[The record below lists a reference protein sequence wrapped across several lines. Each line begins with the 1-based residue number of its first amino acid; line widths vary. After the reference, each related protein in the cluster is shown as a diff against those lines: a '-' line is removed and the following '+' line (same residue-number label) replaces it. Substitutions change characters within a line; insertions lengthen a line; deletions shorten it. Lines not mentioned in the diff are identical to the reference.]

1 MAPERRQP
9 KLRLFLLAA
18 LACSLQSC
26 AAAPDTAALAV
37 RHKPSKP
44 RHPRGGSHSR
54 ASSGMASCNMFQ
66 GSWVYDDAPPMYD
79 TAGCPFV
86 EPEFDC
92 QKYGRPDKR
101 YLRYR
106 WRPASCE
113 LPRFNG
119 QDFLNKWRGK
129 KVLFVGD
136 SISLNQWESL
146 VCMLHAAAPAART
159 AHSRGNPVSTVT
171 FQVRALSYIPARF
184 RCLSLAISSFHCIST
199 EQSTSTY

>member
-1 MAPERRQP
+1 
-9 KLRLFLLAA
+9 
-18 LACSLQSC
+18 
-26 AAAPDTAALAV
+26 
-37 RHKPSKP
+37 
-44 RHPRGGSHSR
+44 
-54 ASSGMASCNMFQ
+54 
-66 GSWVYDDAPPMYD
+66 MYD

-113 LPRFNG
+113 LPRFSG

-171 FQVRALSYIPARF
+171 FQVRAFQPGFDACR
-184 RCLSLAISSFHCIST
+184 
-199 EQSTSTY
+199 